1 MMRSQDARAAQPF
14 GRREAMEDVDAEP
27 KLRPPPRWL
36 IVLAGVAVAA
46 LVGAMLG
53 AFMHV

>member
-1 MMRSQDARAAQPF
+1 MMRSQYFRAAQPF

-27 KLRPPPRWL
+27 QLRPPPRWL

-46 LVGAMLG
+46 LMGAMLG